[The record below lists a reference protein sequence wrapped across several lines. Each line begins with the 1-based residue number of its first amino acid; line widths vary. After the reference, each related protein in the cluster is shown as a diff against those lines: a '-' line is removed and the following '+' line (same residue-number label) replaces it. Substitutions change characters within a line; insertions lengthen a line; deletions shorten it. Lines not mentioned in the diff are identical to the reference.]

1 MTATTGKTTGP
12 EAAAPGIT
20 AAKALHAK
28 YVAAGDDKAAK
39 LVAQVSNLF
48 HNITFPEAKAEAP
61 EKAKVDSSVTV
72 DGAELDLTGM
82 TTTEAE
88 EYKAYVAEL
97 DGTARLARHIADL
110 EQEDAEMTAIFGARD
125 GS

>member
-1 MTATTGKTTGP
+1 MTVTTNKKTGP
-12 EAAAPGIT
+12 DAAAPGIT

-48 HNITFPEAKAEAP
+48 HNISFTAAKEDEPATVNSAEI
-61 EKAKVDSSVTV
+61 EGQSI
-72 DGAELDLTGM
+72 DLTGM

-88 EYKAYVAEL
+88 EYKAYVSEL
-97 DGTARLARHIADL
+97 DGSARLARHIADL